1 VVPHPG
7 SNLVSVSFHIG
18 RALVLGLAM
27 LALAGCARDES
38 RPYAAAEERLLKIGK
53 AYLKAAYDGHT
64 PKNFEGIKP
73 YLEGDATEDY
83 LRSPGDGEPFVI
95 MWGIDY
101 HTLPPGK
108 GDPFTVAA
116 YEKKGV
122 NGKRYVLRF
131 PLRVESMTDEQ
142 LRKAVFPPGHAPP

>member
-1 VVPHPG
+1 MAG
-7 SNLVSVSFHIG
+7 RLHICG
-18 RALVLGLAM
+18 EFGLGLAM
-27 LALAGCARDES
+27 LALVGCSRNVD
-38 RPYAAAEERLLKIGK
+38 RPYAATEDRLVNIGK
-53 AYLKAAYDGHT
+53 AYLKAAYEGKA
-64 PKNFEGIKP
+64 PSGFEDIKP
-73 YLEGDATEDY
+73 YLEGDVTEDY

-95 MWGIDY
+95 IWGVNY

-142 LRKAVFPPGHAPP
+142 LRKAIFPPGQSPP